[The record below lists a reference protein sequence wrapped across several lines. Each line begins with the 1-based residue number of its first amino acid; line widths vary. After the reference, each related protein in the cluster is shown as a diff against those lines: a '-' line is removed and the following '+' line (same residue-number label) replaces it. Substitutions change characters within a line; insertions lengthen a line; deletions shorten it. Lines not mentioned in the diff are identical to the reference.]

1 MTVAEMHRAIDQG
14 LQRVASSVY
23 DYYLPEE
30 IDFWLNRAQERY
42 VKQRL
47 HPISDPKRLGFSKTT
62 KRLDDLRMLVT
73 VDYTDGVNPN
83 DQVDFIDFDLPVDYM
98 HLINARVTAHANFCG
113 QQVDTDD
120 SEVTRDI
127 RIVEQDKAY
136 ASQQNPFAKT
146 TLDYPMAIVYDEEVR
161 VFQDR
166 ERFILK
172 TLTVDYI
179 RVPVLINLSSS
190 IDCELAEHTHHEIVD
205 LAVKNLIE
213 AIESP
218 RYQTN
223 SIEQSKSE

>member
-1 MTVAEMHRAIDQG
+1 MTVAEMHRAVDQG

-98 HLINARVTAHANFCG
+98 HMINARVTAHANFCG
-113 QQVDTDD
+113 EQVDTADP
-120 SEVTRDI
+120 EVTRDI
-127 RIVEQDKAY
+127 RVVEQDKAY
-136 ASQQNPFAKT
+136 ASLQNPFAKT
-146 TLDYPMAIVYDEEVR
+146 SMDYPMAIVYDEEVR

-166 ERFILK
+166 EKFILK

-179 RVPVLINLSSS
+179 RIPVSINLSSS

-205 LAVKNLIE
+205 LAVKNIIE

-218 RYQTN
+218 RYQSN
-223 SIEQSKSE
+223 SIEQQQSE